1 MLVRAVERALPEEMV
16 IELAVRVGTLNR
28 DVLGDNRAAFD
39 AFRVAL
45 ERRPRDV
52 PLRRTVAELAT
63 IIGQLDAAAE
73 HQTYLL
79 KHIPDDLG
87 PLHELLRIFC
97 AANRLDPAWCI
108 SQALMA
114 TNEANA
120 EEQSFYEVGVAR
132 HREVHVGCMTASD
145 WRLARAHGDHAVL
158 SDLLGRLEALM
169 VNRLSSRRRRL
180 GLRSK
185 DLVAED
191 APAFALVRYVTRIM
205 GVPQPAIWRSQR
217 AVGLTT
223 ARLDVP
229 ILIIGPDFEGRSST
243 EQAFMAARGLFVLR
257 GPQRLIGL
265 ANTAET
271 RVEVLRT
278 WLATAH
284 RWMDPDRAPTAT
296 ERHLTNRLEALP
308 TNAKLDLWS
317 LIGEVVRVDGYG
329 LERWLIDLELTASR
343 LGLLISNHLM
353 AAVSMLETLPAFGP
367 LTTAERVHSL
377 TRFSVSEDYFELR
390 RRLGYAIAT

>member
-1 MLVRAVERALPEEMV
+1 
-16 IELAVRVGTLNR
+16 
-28 DVLGDNRAAFD
+28 
-39 AFRVAL
+39 
-45 ERRPRDV
+45 
-52 PLRRTVAELAT
+52 
-63 IIGQLDAAAE
+63 LDAAAE

-79 KHIPDDLG
+79 EHIPDDLG

-120 EEQSFYEVGVAR
+120 EEQAFYEVGVAR
-132 HREVHVGCMTASD
+132 HREVHIGCMTASD
-145 WRLARAHGDHAVL
+145 WRLVRPHGDHAVL
-158 SDLLGRLEALM
+158 SDLLGRLEGLM
-169 VNRLSSRRRRL
+169 VNRISTRRRRL
-180 GLRSK
+180 GLRGK
-185 DLVAED
+185 DRVGEG

-205 GVPQPAIWRSQR
+205 GVAQPAIWRSQR
-217 AVGLTT
+217 AVGLIT
-223 ARLDVP
+223 ARLDEP

-257 GPQRLIGL
+257 GPQRLISL
-265 ANTAET
+265 AGTAEG
-271 RVEVLRT
+271 RVDVLRT
-278 WLATAH
+278 WLTTAH
-284 RWMDPDRAPTAT
+284 HWMDPERAPSTT
-296 ERHLTNRLEALP
+296 DRHLASRLEALP

-317 LIGEVVRVDGYG
+317 LIGEVVRMDGYG

-353 AAVSMLETLPAFGP
+353 AAVSMLETVSAFGP
-367 LTTAERVHSL
+367 LTTSERIRTL

-390 RRLGYAIAT
+390 RSLGYAISN